1 MKLIRFFA
9 FAVCL
14 SWVFSCTDDFSEIG
28 TSVLPEGDKLYLS
41 RDTFDV
47 SSTTVSVDRVYCF
60 TISEWLGS
68 FSDPNFGSIKCDF
81 MAQLYPASEMEFGGE
96 KNIGDKLDS
105 TVLRMRFATF
115 MGDSLTP
122 MQLSVYALNKQL
134 PDIPYTDINPEEYYN
149 PSDLLGRKFY
159 TASDISVEDSIKSED
174 TYARTITLTL
184 PQEFTEK
191 LYRKFKEDPDL
202 FKSKNKFN
210 EFFPGIYVKNTYGNG
225 VALDIRETS
234 VRFYYKT
241 LEDDT
246 VVTKQY
252 KDYLAVTPEVVNAN
266 HMIVTNP
273 PYMATAT
280 NTDTDTTY
288 VKTPAAFN
296 TEITFPTQEIIN
308 KLKQDG
314 LDNVTLNSLRFTVP
328 VYTPEANDFS
338 IAPPQYLLF
347 IRSKD
352 VQSFFAKRH
361 MCDYTNTFYA
371 TYNATKHEY
380 DFGNLNKF
388 ITNII
393 SLNPDTT
400 VVDEKI
406 SLIPISFNYIT
417 ESYQTVSTNLYPSLG
432 KLKKDLKVS
441 ILTVKK

>member
-1 MKLIRFFA
+1 MKLMRFFA

-14 SWVFSCTDDFSEIG
+14 SWIFSCTDDFTDIG
-28 TSVLPEGDKLYLS
+28 TSVLPDGDQLHLL

-47 SSTTVSVDRVYCF
+47 SSSTVPVDRVYCF
-60 TISEWLGS
+60 TISEWLGG
-68 FSDPNFGSIKCDF
+68 FTDPNFGSIKCDF
-81 MAQLYPASEMEFGGE
+81 LAQLYPASEMEFGGD
-96 KNIGDKLDS
+96 KNLGNKLDS
-105 TVLRMRFATF
+105 MVLRMRFATF
-115 MGDSLTP
+115 LGDSLAP

-134 PDIPYTDINPEEYYN
+134 PEIPYTDIDPTEYYN
-149 PSDLLGRKFY
+149 PADLLGRKFY
-159 TASDISVEDSIKSED
+159 TASDISVEDSIKSNE

-184 PQEFTEK
+184 PKEFTDK
-191 LYRKFKEDPDL
+191 FYKKFKEDPEI
-202 FKSKNKFN
+202 FKSKEKFN
-210 EFFPGIYVKNTYGNG
+210 QYFPGIYVKNTYGNG

-241 LEDDT
+241 VENDT
-246 VVTKQY
+246 LIKKQY

-280 NTDTDTTY
+280 DTTY

-296 TEITFPTQEIIN
+296 TEITFPTQTIID
-308 KLKQDG
+308 KIKEGG
-314 LDNVTLNSLRFTVP
+314 LENVTLNALRFTVP
-328 VYTPEANDFS
+328 VYKPQANNFS

-352 VQSFFAKRH
+352 VQAFFAKRN
-361 MCDYTNTFYA
+361 MCDYKNTFYA
-371 TYNATKHEY
+371 TYNATKREY

-393 SLNPDTT
+393 DINPDTT

-417 ESYQTVSTNLYPSLG
+417 ESYQTVSTNLYPTLG

-441 ILTVKK
+441 ILTVKKQ

>member
-1 MKLIRFFA
+1 MKLFRFFA

-14 SWVFSCTDDFSEIG
+14 SWAFACTDDFSEIG
-28 TSVLPEGDKLYLS
+28 TSILPEGDQLYLS

-47 SSTTVSVDRVYCF
+47 TSTTIPVDKVYCF
-60 TISEWLGS
+60 TISEWLGG
-68 FSDPNFGSIKCDF
+68 FTDPNFGSIKCDF
-81 MAQLYPASEMEFGGE
+81 LAQLYPASEMEFGGE
-96 KNIGDKLDS
+96 ENIGDKLDS
-105 TVLRMRFATF
+105 TVLRMRFETF

-134 PDIPYTDINPEEYYN
+134 PEIPYTDINPEEYYD

-174 TYARTITLTL
+174 TYARTITLTM
-184 PQEFTEK
+184 PQEFTDK
-191 LYRKFKEDPDL
+191 IYQKFKEDPDL
-202 FKSKNKFN
+202 FKSKEKFN
-210 EFFPGIYVKNTYGNG
+210 QFFPGIYVKNSYGNG
-225 VALDIRETS
+225 VVIDIRETS
-234 VRFYYKT
+234 IRFYYKILQGDT
-241 LEDDT
+241 L
-246 VVTKQY
+246 VVKQY

-273 PYMATAT
+273 PYMST
-280 NTDTDTTY
+280 NSADTTY

-296 TEITFPTQEIIN
+296 TEVTFPTQEIID
-308 KLKQDG
+308 KLKEEG
-314 LDNVTLNSLRFTVP
+314 LDNITLNAMRFVVP
-328 VYTPEANDFS
+328 VYTPEANKFS

-352 VQSFFAKRH
+352 VQSFFAKRN
-361 MCDYTNTFYA
+361 MCDNINTFYA
-371 TYNATKHEY
+371 TYNASKQEY

-388 ITNII
+388 ITNITN
-393 SLNPDTT
+393 LNPDTT

-417 ESYQTVSTNLYPSLG
+417 ESYQTVSTNLYPALG

-441 ILTVKK
+441 IITVKK